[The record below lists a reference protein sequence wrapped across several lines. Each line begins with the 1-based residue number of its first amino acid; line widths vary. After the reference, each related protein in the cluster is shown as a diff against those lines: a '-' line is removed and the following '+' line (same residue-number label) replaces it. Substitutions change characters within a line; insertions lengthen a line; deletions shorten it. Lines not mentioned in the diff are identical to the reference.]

1 MSIVVENRFGMLKKT
16 HVEKMAVS
24 CHLEELD
31 IGADTLCE
39 QFETMARMVPQVL
52 ASVIEE
58 ARLQKVLGIDDIAE
72 RMQTEISANCARFL
86 S

>member
-1 MSIVVENRFGMLKKT
+1 MLKKK

-24 CHLEELD
+24 CRLEELD

-72 RMQTEISANCARFL
+72 RMQTEISTTAQGSYLEFEAKP
-86 S
+86 SKSS